1 MFKKKTTIVKLAL
14 SAVLCGIP
22 AVSMVGRAQ
31 DQTPPPE
38 HKQQDREKKN
48 AGQPEE
54 KKQNH
59 PAETRSTNHSAQ
71 GQAQG
76 RPAEAQPRNRTAEQ
90 QSEERQNRPAEA
102 QPRKGAAQKQP
113 QQRENRSAEERPANN
128 GAQRQNQ
135 PARAAQSGGHRPAP
149 NAHYQISRQQ
159 APKLRQ
165 HFQGQLA
172 HVNRNN
178 RPHVVVGGSLPS
190 GWQTYIVPVPVEEF
204 SYLPPVPEGYQM
216 AFYNGYIIVYDPYSG
231 LVLDVIDLFQY

>member
-1 MFKKKTTIVKLAL
+1 MLNKKTTITSIVKFAL
-14 SAVLCGIP
+14 SAGLCGIP
-22 AVSMVGRAQ
+22 ALSVVASAQ
-31 DQTPPPE
+31 DQSPPPE
-38 HKQQDREKKN
+38 HRQQDREKKN
-48 AGQPEE
+48 TGQHEE
-54 KKQNH
+54 KQQNH
-59 PAETRSTNHSAQ
+59 PAETRSSSHSAQ
-71 GQAQG
+71 SQERD

-90 QSEERQNRPAEA
+90 QSQERHSRPAE
-102 QPRKGAAQKQP
+102 Q
-113 QQRENRSAEERPANN
+113 RPANN
-128 GAQRQNQ
+128 GAQAQNH
-135 PARAAQSGGHRPAP
+135 PARAAQGGGHRPAP

-165 HFQGQLA
+165 HFQSQLA

-231 LVLDVIDLFQY
+231 LVLDVIDLYEY